1 MDEETLIGLYERAAH
16 VRDWVDAQEDEFA
29 WRDQEIERL
38 NIADDREAAE
48 RRGRARASA
57 EVAVARA
64 RQAAFVRLGL
74 TEAEVE
80 REMERLFSAA
90 C

>member
-16 VRDWVDAQEDEFA
+16 VRDWVDAQEDVA

-48 RRGRARASA
+48 RRDRARASA
-57 EVAVARA
+57 QVAVARA

-74 TEAEVE
+74 TETEVE